1 MPAYR
6 WAWYIEGVDPEVG
19 NSFLDDRSEAGLA
32 ERVVARSAPPTRVIA
47 WGGEEGMRAQV
58 LARRFARAGC
68 R

>member
-6 WAWYIEGVDPEVG
+6 CARYIEGVDPGVG
-19 NSFLDDRSEAGLA
+19 NSVLDDSSEAGLA
-32 ERVVARSAPPTRVIA
+32 ERVVARSAPPIRVIA